1 MVIADMVGMAAPSES
16 AGRLLLGQRDRGR
29 YPMADGRPTPVASGR
44 TADGLSGLGAIGDL
58 EVRPPDVVVGPCIR
72 GVTSRSRDVVL
83 RSTFA
88 RSDRVG
94 PRGRST

>member
-58 EVRPPDVVVGPCIR
+58 EMRPPDVVVGPCIR
-72 GVTSRSRDVVL
+72 GVTSRSRDVVV